1 MDAFANLALVFL
13 AGFTNILVQEHLSEN
28 QTYYH

>member
-13 AGFTNILVQEHLSEN
+13 AGFTDNPVCWHLTEK
-28 QTYYH
+28 QICYH